1 MIGCFLFCFF
11 AYHVPPMESLALDE
25 SRSGGLKHV
34 LRMSW
39 PASLTMLNSTALRFV
54 DGWMVSRVGPL
65 PFAAQYVAG
74 MTSFIPES
82 FLTGVLTVVNTYV
95 SQNYGAGR
103 LDRTSQYAW
112 AGLRVAVLAGLLI
125 APLALVAWPMFRLF
139 ASLGREGPINAELV
153 ALEVVY
159 FRYMVLSAAL
169 TLACRVLE
177 QFFYGVHRPRV
188 VLAASIACNLF
199 NVGANYVLIYGRL
212 GFPALGLEGAA
223 IGTVLSWALQFAILF
238 SVFLSRP
245 LRQAYQT
252 HKLGHVP
259 WAMSREIFRLGW
271 PAGVQLS
278 NDIATWSVFSVA
290 MVGVFGEVHLAAT
303 TAVMRYLGLSFMPA
317 VGIGMAAT
325 AIVGRCIGHH
335 RPDLARQRTHIAVAT
350 AMVYMG
356 LCGIAF
362 WLFRRPMIAFFIH
375 LAPGAGDGEA
385 ADIAQRIIDIGS
397 TLMIL
402 AAMFQLFDAV
412 GIVYVGALRGAGDT
426 FWPMIA
432 TFAVSWI
439 VLIGGGLLA
448 IRIEP
453 RLESVGPWIAAT
465 AYVVLLGLLVAWR
478 FESGKWRKIRL
489 LNRSAAALDA

>member
-1 MIGCFLFCFF
+1 ME
-11 AYHVPPMESLALDE
+11 PMTLDE
-25 SRSGGLKHV
+25 SRRGGLKHV

-39 PASLTMLNSTALRFV
+39 PASLAMLNSTLLRFV

-103 LDRTSQYAW
+103 ADRTSRYAW
-112 AGLRVAVLAGLLI
+112 AGLRVAVLAGALI
-125 APLALVAWPMFRLF
+125 APLALIALPMFGYF
-139 ASLGREGPINAELV
+139 ASLGREGPVNAELV

-159 FRYMVLSAAL
+159 FRYMVLSA
-169 TLACRVLE
+169 TLPLSCRVLE

-188 VLAASIACNLF
+188 VLAASLACNLF
-199 NVGANYVLIYGRL
+199 NVGANYVLIYGHL

-223 IGTVLSWALQFAILF
+223 IGTVLAWTLQLAILLT
-238 SVFLSRP
+238 VFLSRP
-245 LRQAYQT
+245 LRQAFQT
-252 HKLGHVP
+252 HRLSRVP
-259 WAMSREIFRLGW
+259 WTMSLEIFRLGW
-271 PAGVQLS
+271 PAGVQLC

-290 MVGVFGEVHLAAT
+290 MVGVFGEAHLAAT

-325 AIVGRCIGHH
+325 AIVGRCIGNG
-335 RPDLARQRTHIAVAT
+335 RADLARQRTHVAVST
-350 AMVYMG
+350 AMAYMG
-356 LCGIAF
+356 LCGAAF
-362 WLFRRPMIAFFIH
+362 WLFRRPMVAFFVH
-375 LAPGAGDGEA
+375 VAPGAGADAQTA
-385 ADIAQRIIDIGS
+385 AMADRIIDIGS
-397 TLMIL
+397 MVMVL

-426 FWPMIA
+426 FWPMVA

-448 IRIEP
+448 IRAAP
-453 RLESVGPWIAAT
+453 QWTSVGPWAAAT
-465 AYVVLLGLLVAWR
+465 AYVILLGLLVAWR
-478 FESGKWRKIRL
+478 FETGAWKKIHL
-489 LNRSAAALDA
+489 LNVAGPPMGA